1 MIVEAV
7 TWLAVAF
14 ALSPVNAECLPD
26 AEVKARAVEHGI
38 PGAYSFAVVGSRELT
53 MGETACGRLARLVA
67 QPARTTQRRDD
78 WVAFDVMA
86 LGHEVAHALG
96 NQDETGATCW
106 SLGRMQR
113 VLEYAG
119 VRAPR
124 ARRMRDRMLRVVDVD
139 CAQAR

>member
-7 TWLAVAF
+7 TWLAVVF
-14 ALSPVNAECLPD
+14 AMQPVQATCLPD
-26 AEVKARAVEHGI
+26 VELKARAIEHGI
-38 PGAYSFAVVGSRELT
+38 PGAYSFAVVGSRELV

-67 QPARTTQRRDD
+67 RPARTTQRRDD

-96 NQDETGATCW
+96 NRDETGATCW
-106 SLGRMQR
+106 SLGRMVR

-119 VRAPR
+119 VKAAR
-124 ARRMRDRMLRVVDVD
+124 ARRMRDRMGAMFGGS
-139 CAQAR
+139 CT

>member
-14 ALSPVNAECLPD
+14 AMQPVQASCLPD
-26 AEVKARAVEHGI
+26 ADVKARAVDLGI
-38 PGAYSFAVVGSRELT
+38 PGAYAFAVVGSRELT
-53 MGETACGRLARLVA
+53 MGETACRRLAGLVA
-67 QPARTTQRRDD
+67 RPRRTTQRRDD
-78 WVAFDVMA
+78 WLAFDVMA

-96 NQDETGATCW
+96 NQDEDGATCW

-119 VRAPR
+119 VRAAR
-124 ARRMRDRMLRVVDVD
+124 ARRMRDQMAAMFGEA
-139 CAQAR
+139 CATAR